1 VAEVDTLQLQV
12 QVVLEEVEQV
22 LQVQA
27 PLLALDLL
35 IQAAAAEQ
43 VDTPQI
49 KMVEVVE
56 AVWLYYD
63 TLLLILPLLQRQEHL
78 HMQHQVDITYIL
90 LQAQAQ

>member
-1 VAEVDTLQLQV
+1 VDTLQLQV

-43 VDTPQI
+43 VATLQI

-56 AVWLYYD
+56 VVWLYYD
-63 TLLLILPLLQRQEHL
+63 TLLLILPLL
-78 HMQHQVDITYIL
+78 
-90 LQAQAQ
+90 